1 MLPSPIHLKLYL
13 EITNLDW
20 DSFELFKQMGKEIL
34 EVACGT
40 VFHEPSRD
48 FHEYHIHFLG
58 SQINSQ
64 T

>member
-1 MLPSPIHLKLYL
+1 
-13 EITNLDW
+13 
-20 DSFELFKQMGKEIL
+20 MGKETL